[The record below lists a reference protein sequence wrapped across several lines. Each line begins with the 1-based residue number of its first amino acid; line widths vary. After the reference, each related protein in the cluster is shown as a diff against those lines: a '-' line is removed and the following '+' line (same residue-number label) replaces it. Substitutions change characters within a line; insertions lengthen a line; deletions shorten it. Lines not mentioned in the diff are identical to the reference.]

1 MMQSR
6 KVHNQPLI
14 FTQTQLQQ
22 IDNYL
27 LHLADHIAAPMVML
41 SDVSGQLILYRGR
54 LSTKQSTG
62 LAALAAGSLA
72 AGVEIGHFLGLRN
85 SFQSQLLEGKLASLY
100 ILKIDAELL
109 LIVAFTPQ
117 TTLGMVRLFALQTYQ
132 ELSAVVKEAI
142 KMREEN
148 DKSLESLSQGFN
160 DALSQQLD
168 DLFAESSGLS

>member
-1 MMQSR
+1 MPHR
-6 KVHNQPLI
+6 KVHNKPLV
-14 FTQTQLQQ
+14 FNQAQLQQ
-22 IDNYL
+22 IDNHL

-41 SDVSGQLILYRGR
+41 SDISGQLILYRGR

-72 AGVEIGHFLGLRN
+72 AGLEIGHFLGLRD

-100 ILKIDAELL
+100 ILKIDDELL
-109 LIVAFTPQ
+109 LIVAFTQQ

-132 ELSAVVKEAI
+132 GLSDLVEEAK
-142 KMREEN
+142 KMREED
-148 DKSLESLSQGFN
+148 DKADETLSQGFN

-168 DLFAESSGLS
+168 DLFVESSG